1 MVLAVVLE
9 VALLLG
15 FGYLIFRRKRAY
27 LEKMKY
33 AKRHSVTVD
42 RKIRAPFAGSI
53 FASEG
58 LSTMTDVVEINP
70 TCSWQQIEFFLFAGG
85 GIRKRADS
93 LFFAGSD
100 FFFYRRISMDVVVM
114 SLDQKQYVFQLAIP
128 ENIVNFLDKY
138 NLSIDSGGWGML
150 LLKNNG
156 YFSAAEVEEIVL
168 AVGDVKYLRRKCTES
183 QPVITQP

>member
-1 MVLAVVLE
+1 
-9 VALLLG
+9 
-15 FGYLIFRRKRAY
+15 
-27 LEKMKY
+27 
-33 AKRHSVTVD
+33 
-42 RKIRAPFAGSI
+42 
-53 FASEG
+53 
-58 LSTMTDVVEINP
+58 
-70 TCSWQQIEFFLFAGG
+70 
-85 GIRKRADS
+85 
-93 LFFAGSD
+93 
-100 FFFYRRISMDVVVM
+100 MDVVVM

-150 LLKNNG
+150 LLKNDG

>member
-27 LEKMKY
+27 LEKKKY

-58 LSTMTDVVEINP
+58 LSTMTDMVEINP
-70 TCSWQQIEFFLFAGG
+70 TCSWQQIELVLPVEGG
-85 GIRKRADS
+85 VKKGIDS
-93 LFFAGSD
+93 LLFAGSD
-100 FFFYRRISMDVVVM
+100 FFFYKLLCPDIVTF
-114 SLDQKQYVFQLAIP
+114 LDQKQYGFQPAIP
-128 ENIVNFLDKY
+128 ENIADFLDKY
-138 NLSIDSGGWGML
+138 NCSIDSGGWGLL
-150 LLKNNG
+150 LLKNDG

-168 AVGDVKYLRRKCTES
+168 AVGDVKYLRRKCSES
-183 QPVITQP
+183 QPVITQL